1 MLISLVEQ
9 FPELSCTIKKVII
22 VDASAHSYEG
32 FPFITKSMEFLEK
45 LAKVDFSKSDKE
57 ILDYIKAI
65 SVNEMQESM
74 VRLNLDL
81 KNRRFMYNLEVI
93 IKEYLKLAYY
103 GSKSISWEGDV
114 YVLKALKAHYIL
126 EHSKEHFR
134 QNFKG
139 LKKIVDVDCYHN
151 IHLEKPYEIIKLL
164 HV

>member
-57 ILDYIKAI
+57 VLDYIKAI

-81 KNRRFMYNLEVI
+81 KN
-93 IKEYLKLAYY
+93 EYGKTQ
-103 GSKSISWEGDV
+103 S
-114 YVLKALKAHYIL
+114 
-126 EHSKEHFR
+126 
-134 QNFKG
+134 
-139 LKKIVDVDCYHN
+139 
-151 IHLEKPYEIIKLL
+151 
-164 HV
+164 